1 MAIVAATK
9 GHTRTARRTADSKN
23 SSHESA
29 RSPLTQEQI
38 QMLLKYLPLVNFLAR
53 GIHRRIPHHISVED
67 LASAG
72 TVGLIDAVTRFEPEK
87 NPSFSQ
93 YAQFRIRGA
102 ILDSL
107 RSLDWSPKRLR
118 RRSRELQEAYQN
130 LTARLGRSPDED
142 EMAAEMKLSLD
153 AYQQLLSELD
163 HLHVGSLHEP
173 RSGDD
178 SDEEEIA
185 FVPANAEESP
195 LLQCLR
201 GELTDRL
208 AKAIESL
215 PEREKMVMTL
225 YYYEEMS
232 MREISLALNV
242 TEGRISQMHARA
254 ILRLK
259 VTLKEM
265 AGSESTKKN
274 KAALP
279 RHFVPHLAARP
290 NFAHRS
296 ASV

>member
-1 MAIVAATK
+1 MAMAAN
-9 GHTRTARRTADSKN
+9 GHTRTARRTDLTSG
-23 SSHESA
+23 SRESA
-29 RSPLTQEQI
+29 RNPLTQEQI

-53 GIHRRIPHHISVED
+53 GIHRRIPHYVSIED

-118 RRSRELQEAYQN
+118 RKSREVHEANQS
-130 LTARLGRSPDED
+130 LTARLGRSPDEG
-142 EMAAEMKLSLD
+142 EVAAEMKLSLD

-163 HLHVGSLHEP
+163 RLHVGSLHET
-173 RSGDD
+173 RRGDD

-208 AKAIESL
+208 TKAIGSL
-215 PEREKMVMTL
+215 PEREKTVMTL

-242 TEGRISQMHARA
+242 TEGRISQMHSRA
-254 ILRLK
+254 IHRLK

-265 AGSESTKKN
+265 AGTEPTKKDT
-274 KAALP
+274 ATQPPPVAP
-279 RHFVPHLAARP
+279 YLAAPPNSARRP
-290 NFAHRS
+290 A
-296 ASV
+296 AI